1 MPYCCERKKLRSP
14 EEKKRLINRL
24 SRIEGQIRGIR
35 TMIEEDAYCP
45 DVLNQVS
52 AASSALS
59 AFSRELLSS
68 HIRTCVTEDVQKG
81 NAEKTEELLQL
92 LQKMMR

>member
-35 TMIEEDAYCP
+35 TMIEANAYCP